1 MTHRETV
8 NPLRGLRFLAVGL
21 GAMPLAGCLGLTDEG
36 VTRNAPFAALTAP
49 DVSSRPIG
57 LAPLGSAQVGAGQVG
72 SAQVGSAQ
80 VAVLPI
86 LPAPTGS

>member
-72 SAQVGSAQ
+72 PGQ

>member
-8 NPLRGLRFLAVGL
+8 NPLRFLRFLAVGL

-57 LAPLGSAQVGAGQVG
+57 LAPLGSAQAGPGQVG
-72 SAQVGSAQ
+72 PKQ